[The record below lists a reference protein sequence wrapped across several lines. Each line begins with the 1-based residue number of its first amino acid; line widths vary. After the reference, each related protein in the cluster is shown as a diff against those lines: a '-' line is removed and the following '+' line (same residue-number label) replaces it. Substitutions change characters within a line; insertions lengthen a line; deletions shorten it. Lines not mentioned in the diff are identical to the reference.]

1 MATDRLKIYN
11 GALLICG
18 ERAIA
23 ALTDNNAPRRALDE
37 VWNDGG
43 VRYCI
48 EQAQW
53 KFAMCASKFTYDT
66 SITPTWGYRRAFAK
80 PSDWVLTSA
89 VCTDEYFRSPL
100 TQYSDEVG
108 FWFADQDDLY
118 IRYVSDAA
126 TYGSNLAAWP
136 ASFTEYVKTYFASR
150 IVATLTA
157 DEGRR
162 KAILEPRTGLL
173 SRNLLLAKSRDAMT
187 DPPKFPV
194 VGGWV
199 RSRHA
204 GGRGGGR
211 YGDGGSSGSLIG

>member
-118 IRYVSDAA
+118 ILRFRRVHLWKNSGAVTSPRNTSRRLRQPDRCDA
-126 TYGSNLAAWP
+126 
-136 ASFTEYVKTYFASR
+136 
-150 IVATLTA
+150 TA
-157 DEGRR
+157 NEGRR
-162 KAILEPRTGLL
+162 KTTWNQERLHRA
-173 SRNLLLAKSRDAMT
+173 S
-187 DPPKFPV
+187 PV
-194 VGGWV
+194 
-199 RSRHA
+199 A
-204 GGRGGGR
+204 
-211 YGDGGSSGSLIG
+211 